1 LKQGIKTS
9 VDNVQL
15 DREAAMQYG
24 MMGPMNGGGGYQA
37 LFVVVILLLLGVI
50 LLLFLRQRPAVV
62 EAREPE
68 TKTEAKAEVKGD
80 ESEVGSEDKL
90 EVALR
95 LLDENERRV
104 VEALVAK
111 GGSMLQKD
119 ISYELG
125 FSRVKA
131 HRVVQSLAK
140 RGLVTTQEHFNT
152 NRVALVDWLRE

>member
-1 LKQGIKTS
+1 M
-9 VDNVQL
+9 
-15 DREAAMQYG
+15 DREAAVQYG

-37 LFVVVILLLLGVI
+37 LLVVVILLLVAVI
-50 LLLFLRQRPAVV
+50 VILFLRNRPIQ
-62 EAREPE
+62 PE
-68 TKTEAKAEVKGD
+68 TRATEVEVKAVEPQAAD
-80 ESEVGSEDKL
+80 DKL

-95 LLDENERRV
+95 LLDGNERRV

-131 HRVVQSLAK
+131 HRVVQSLVK
-140 RGLVTTQEHFNT
+140 RGLVTVEEHYNT
-152 NRVALVDWLRE
+152 RMVALVDWLRG